1 MWPKCRSREKYA
13 KPPCCR
19 SQIILNKRLN
29 FDLPFENGRA
39 EEMGFE
45 MGKPQNMPFLSR
57 FLGTVVLASVIGG
70 SLLSFEW
77 IHAAGPP
84 VVQVT
89 PASLEMMRLLRDEHG
104 LMANMVKAQL
114 STDRRN

>member
-1 MWPKCRSREKYA
+1 MWSKSRSREKFA

-19 SQIILNKRLN
+19 SKIILNKRLN
-29 FDLPFENGRA
+29 CGPPFENGKGDGQAA
-39 EEMGFE
+39 EYAVP
-45 MGKPQNMPFLSR
+45 KSV
-57 FLGTVVLASVIGG
+57 LGTLVLASVIGG

-89 PASLEMMRLLRDEHG
+89 PASLEMMRVLRDEHG

-114 STDRRN
+114 STDGRN

>member
-1 MWPKCRSREKYA
+1 MWSKSRSREKFA

-19 SQIILNKRLN
+19 SKIILNKRLN
-29 FDLPFENGRA
+29 CGPPFENGKGDGLRDGQAA
-39 EEMGFE
+39 EYAVP
-45 MGKPQNMPFLSR
+45 KSV
-57 FLGTVVLASVIGG
+57 LGTLVLASVIGG

-89 PASLEMMRLLRDEHG
+89 PASLEMMRVLRDEHG

>member
-1 MWPKCRSREKYA
+1 MV
-13 KPPCCR
+13 
-19 SQIILNKRLN
+19 
-29 FDLPFENGRA
+29 
-39 EEMGFE
+39 EEMGAE

-89 PASLEMMRLLRDEHG
+89 PASLEMMRVLRDEHG

>member
-1 MWPKCRSREKYA
+1 LKTVDEIGA
-13 KPPCCR
+13 
-19 SQIILNKRLN
+19 
-29 FDLPFENGRA
+29 
-39 EEMGFE
+39 E
-45 MGKPQNMPFLSR
+45 MGKSQNMPLLSR

-84 VVQVT
+84 VVQAT
-89 PASLEMMRLLRDEHG
+89 PATLEMMRVLRDEHG